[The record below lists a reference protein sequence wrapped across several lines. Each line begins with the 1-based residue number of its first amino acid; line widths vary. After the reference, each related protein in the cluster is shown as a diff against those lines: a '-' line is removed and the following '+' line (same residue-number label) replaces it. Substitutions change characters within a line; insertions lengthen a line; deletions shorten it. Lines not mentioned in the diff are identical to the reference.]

1 MERQRGGTGEKIRA
15 GMGRAG
21 EDRERGAWKGGAGSH
36 YLDGGG
42 VSRGGK
48 ASKQRHGRGRRSGWG

>member
-42 VSRGGK
+42 VSRGREGE
-48 ASKQRHGRGRRSGWG
+48 